1 MRATMLRAQI
11 MLLTWVV
18 TTTAVLCSAVLATP
32 LTDIA
37 PAVDAPGAIIK
48 VELRTKVG
56 VLLDEVPRGWL
67 RDHAAA
73 DALGQ
78 DDAFWRDR
86 ARNHV
91 KLNYYRL
98 VYRGL
103 IYGDPTKGPLPLT
116 PESTWDIR
124 LTGPARREL
133 VNGHD
138 LVTQGYQFSS
148 YILTDTDSP
157 GRVERN
163 LARVGGFWDESLL
176 LPADPELVLQRTGYA
191 CMDENSYPPF
201 SVFEENVWYFYDQTC
216 GVETPDSSN
225 CHVTVFPSES
235 CRDALVAHVGL
246 ISANMRF
253 TRVRYDAALA
263 AAIRVGTSTTRVGA
277 DLAVVTD
284 GLRDEHR
291 VMYRYFTPDS
301 CDIAEGVISAP
312 GWRRL
317 LTFSAIVRN
326 DGNGAI
332 HTGDPTDPNNPYV
345 KSHDFEFS
353 PCHHHY
359 HFTHYGT
366 FDYNGSPGAKRAFC
380 LIETNRYHNDEL
392 TPLVAPHQVCTNQ
405 GMIPG
410 WGDEYQFGLSGQWVD
425 ITDVDTVSPHDLVF
439 DSNPDHFMCEGT
451 PVTDSSGN
459 LIFDP
464 TEFRNEAGEVISRVR
479 CNLVPKW
486 HDNNVGRVS
495 FSAPA
500 GSFVTD
506 ACTRG
511 QIGPLRDCGFTA
523 KAPLQACRAGGNVR
537 LHCRVRDEA
546 QIVRICEISEK
557 LGVGVA
563 CTVRDSIANVIVV
576 PGSGDVSFPCPAVR
590 DAVATG
596 TGGYSVYTAPI
607 TPSLEDDAVTC
618 TGG

>member
-1 MRATMLRAQI
+1 MTRGRTRVFVWLAASI
-11 MLLTWVV
+11 
-18 TTTAVLCSAVLATP
+18 AALCSSVPVTP
-32 LTDIA
+32 LTGIA
-37 PAVDAPGAIIK
+37 QAVDAPGAIIN
-48 VELRTKVG
+48 VELKTKVG
-56 VLLDEVPRGWL
+56 VLLDEVPAGRL
-67 RDHAAA
+67 RDGAAA

-78 DDAFWRDR
+78 DNAFWKAR

-103 IYGDPTKGPLPLT
+103 IYGDATKGPLPLT

-124 LTGPARREL
+124 PIGRTRREL
-133 VNGHD
+133 INGHD
-138 LVTQGYQFSS
+138 LVTQDYRFSS
-148 YILTDTDSP
+148 YIVTDVDSP
-157 GRVERN
+157 GRVEPN
-163 LARVGGFWDESLL
+163 LARVGGFWDEPLL

-216 GVETPDSSN
+216 GVETPDSPI
-225 CHVTVFPSES
+225 CHVTVFPNES
-235 CRDALVAHVGL
+235 CQDALVAHVGL
-246 ISANMRF
+246 VSATMRF

-263 AAIRVGTSTTRVGA
+263 AASRVGTITTHAGA
-277 DLAVVTD
+277 DLAVVTE
-284 GLRDEHR
+284 GMRDEHR

-326 DGNGAI
+326 DGNGPL
-332 HTGDPTDPNNPYV
+332 HFGDPTDPNNPWV
-345 KSHDFEFS
+345 KSHVFEFS
-353 PCHHHY
+353 PCHQHY
-359 HFTHYGT
+359 HFTHYGR

-380 LIETNRYHNDEL
+380 LIETSRYHNDEV

-405 GMIPG
+405 GLIPG

-425 ITDVDTVSPHDLVF
+425 ITDVDATSPHDLVF

-451 PVTDSSGN
+451 PVTDSRGN

-464 TEFRNEAGEVISRVR
+464 TEFRDEAGEVISRAR
-479 CNLVPKW
+479 CNLVPNW

-495 FSAPA
+495 ISAPA

-523 KAPLQACRAGGNVR
+523 KPPLHGCHAGDSVR
-537 LHCRVRDEA
+537 LHCRVRDGA
-546 QIVRICEISEK
+546 QVVRICEMSEK

-563 CTVRDSIANVIVV
+563 CTVRDSIANVMVV
-576 PGSGDVSFPCPAVR
+576 HGSGDVSFTCPAVR
-590 DAVATG
+590 DAAAAG
-596 TGGYSVYTAPI
+596 TGGYSLYTAPI
-607 TPSLEDDAVTC
+607 TPSLEGDAVTC